1 MVQGTRSAADDA
13 LLAIPDL
20 RQDSAEACGGGV
32 SIQAEGLAK
41 IREGSDGTS
50 GQQGLELVEG
60 GLAFLAPMEDRILP
74 DQSMQGSGDGHK
86 VLHIAPVVAC

>member
-1 MVQGTRSAADDA
+1 MMRS
-13 LLAIPDL
+13 LPSPDL

-50 GQQGLELVEG
+50 G
-60 GLAFLAPMEDRILP
+60 
-74 DQSMQGSGDGHK
+74 
-86 VLHIAPVVAC
+86 